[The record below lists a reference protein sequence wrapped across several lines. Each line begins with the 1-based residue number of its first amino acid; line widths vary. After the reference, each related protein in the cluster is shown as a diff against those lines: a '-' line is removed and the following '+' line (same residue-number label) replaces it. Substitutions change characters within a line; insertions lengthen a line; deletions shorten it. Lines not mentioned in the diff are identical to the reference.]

1 MQYQPDEPV
10 CRKPLPPG
18 SRRIHP
24 DLTRSS
30 MSVITADD
38 IDDDG
43 DNDDAEIDFDD
54 LDDEDIAQQL
64 SRESP
69 PMRGGGP
76 AHGQKQVPSASYGN
90 RGGARPTRQ
99 RSVTSDSMGLTADI
113 ADYLADTDSGSESGG
128 YGYQPSN
135 RQEALPR
142 SQSMRQGGY
151 GSQAYQRSYSTRH

>member
-1 MQYQPDEPV
+1 
-10 CRKPLPPG
+10 
-18 SRRIHP
+18 
-24 DLTRSS
+24 

-38 IDDDG
+38 N
-43 DNDDAEIDFDD
+43 NDDAEIDFDD

-69 PMRGGGP
+69 PMRGGGASS
-76 AHGQKQVPSASYGN
+76 AHGQKHVPSAANGN
-90 RGGARPTRQ
+90 RAAR

-128 YGYQPSN
+128 YGYQPSK
-135 RQEALPR
+135 ALPR

-151 GSQAYQRSYSTRH
+151 GTQAYQRSYSTRH